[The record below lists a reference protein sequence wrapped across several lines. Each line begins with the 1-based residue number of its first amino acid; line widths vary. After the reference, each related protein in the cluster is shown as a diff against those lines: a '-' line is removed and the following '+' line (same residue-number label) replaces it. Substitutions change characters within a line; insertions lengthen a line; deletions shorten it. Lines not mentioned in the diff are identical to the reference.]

1 MRRFLAACALMAAL
15 AWPSAAAAPD
25 AAAAAPMQPAPAA
38 GAFADALADMLRQRL
53 RAVAPLPAPYAGG
66 LAVVFSRPDVE
77 LAGGA
82 ATVTRSR
89 RGDWHIAL
97 HGDPAGLDA
106 AAFLAR
112 LERTGFFLPE
122 LIRRRRIFRSVAI
135 DVAPYRAGAT
145 ASYTLWID
153 PTPPAGA
160 ALRLTSGESGAALA
174 WTQISDADSLRRI
187 EALVRP

>member
-15 AWPSAAAAPD
+15 AWPPAAAAPD

-53 RAVAPLPAPYAGG
+53 RAVAPLPAPYA
-66 LAVVFSRPDVE
+66 VE

-122 LIRRRRIFRSVAI
+122 LIRQRRIFRSVAI

>member
-1 MRRFLAACALMAAL
+1 MKRYLAACALLAAL
-15 AWPSAAAAPD
+15 AGPPAPTTPD
-25 AAAAAPMQPAPAA
+25 AAAAEATQAAP
-38 GAFADALADMLRQRL
+38 GAFADALAAALRQRL
-53 RAVAPLPAPYAGG
+53 SAVAPLPAPYAAG

-77 LAGGA
+77 LAGGS
-82 ATVTRSR
+82 ATVRRSR

-97 HGDPAGLDA
+97 RSDPAGLDA
-106 AAFLAR
+106 AAFLAQ

-122 LIRRRRIFRSVAI
+122 LIRQRRIFRSVAT
-135 DVAPYRAGAT
+135 DVAPQRAGPA

-153 PTPPAGA
+153 PTPAAGA

-174 WTQISDADSLRRI
+174 WTQLSDADSLRRI